1 LNRIVPL
8 EEGPSGPRRTIKEE
22 WQSQAHRKWAGKY
35 HGTIVP
41 KYREKAIHGRLTGSR
56 LELGIILSLSQD
68 GNLTGGAGPAPLR
81 SFNRGRGAGMV
92 ERKRWNAGIVK

>member
-1 LNRIVPL
+1 M
-8 EEGPSGPRRTIKEE
+8 GFFSGI
-22 WQSQAHRKWAGKY
+22 
-35 HGTIVP
+35 
-41 KYREKAIHGRLTGSR
+41 
-56 LELGIILSLSQD
+56 ELGIILSLSQD